1 VSSKYSVGSIHLK
14 GDLPYGQ
21 ARLRK
26 TAKALIVVIRPQNA
40 AAHPSSSARYAGLVL
55 YSIAAT
61 ISSARKIGSNTGG
74 TSHSRKLNEEGF
86 DI

>member
-1 VSSKYSVGSIHLK
+1 VGSIHSK
-14 GDLPYGQ
+14 GDLPYSQ
-21 ARLRK
+21 TRLREI
-26 TAKALIVVIRPQNA
+26 AKALIFVIRPQNA
-40 AAHPSSSARYAGLVL
+40 AAHGFFSARYAGLLL

-61 ISSARKIGSNTGG
+61 ISSTRKIGSNTEG

>member
-1 VSSKYSVGSIHLK
+1 VGSIHSK
-14 GDLPYGQ
+14 GDLPYSQ
-21 ARLRK
+21 TRLREI
-26 TAKALIVVIRPQNA
+26 AKALIFVIRPQNA
-40 AAHPSSSARYAGLVL
+40 AAHGFFSARYTGLLL

-61 ISSARKIGSNTGG
+61 TSSTRKIGSNTGG